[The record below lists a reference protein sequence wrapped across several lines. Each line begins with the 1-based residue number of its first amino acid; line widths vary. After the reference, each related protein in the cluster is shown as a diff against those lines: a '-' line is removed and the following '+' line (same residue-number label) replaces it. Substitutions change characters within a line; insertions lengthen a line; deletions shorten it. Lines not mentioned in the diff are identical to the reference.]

1 MGNRDMGPRAQWKM
15 GPHPIGNWAAGPW
28 ERCAPVRNVFINEA
42 VRNTGTGHPGGNAM
56 NAMIPL
62 YVTLSTFVQDKAARV
77 QKRYVGDDRGASIIE
92 YVALLF
98 VVALIVAAIHAANI
112 DKTVQKKAGE
122 ALTKIFGK

>member
-1 MGNRDMGPRAQWKM
+1 
-15 GPHPIGNWAAGPW
+15 
-28 ERCAPVRNVFINEA
+28 
-42 VRNTGTGHPGGNAM
+42 M